1 MGLKKL
7 GQDVS
12 FTINGYTS
20 SYIRSISKNPNTGE
34 VDTTGLADAQSGYGT
49 SQAGL
54 KRLTFTFELMHPAS
68 GESDDAYDAIMAAI
82 ASDGTV
88 DVVHEGDTWSDM
100 AVIEGET
107 TNDVDNVMVTNIE
120 LRLTEAPAGS

>member
-7 GQDVS
+7 GQDVV
-12 FTINGYTS
+12 FTINGNSS
-20 SYIRSISKNPNTGE
+20 SYIRAVTKNPNTGE

-54 KRLTFTFELMHPAS
+54 KRLTFTFELMHPAA
-68 GESDDAYDAIMAAI
+68 GESDTVYTDIMAAI

-88 DVVHEGDTWSDM
+88 DVVHGTDPWNDM
-100 AVIEGET
+100 SVIEGET
-107 TNDVDNVMVTNIE
+107 SNGVDEVMITNIE
-120 LRLTEAPAGS
+120 LRLTESPGS

>member
-7 GQDVS
+7 GQDVA
-12 FTINGYTS
+12 FTIDGYSS
-20 SYIRSISKNPNTGE
+20 SYIRSLRKNPNIGE
-34 VDTTGLADAQSGYGT
+34 VDTTGLADAASGYGT

-54 KRLTFTFELMHPAS
+54 KRLNFTFELMHPAA

-88 DVVHEGDTWSDM
+88 DVVHDGDTWSNM
-100 AVIEGET
+100 SVIEGET
-107 TNDVDNVMVTNIE
+107 NVDVDNVMVTNIE
-120 LRLTEAPAGS
+120 LRLTEAPSGS